1 MSRDNKGRFI
11 TGGNGGPGRPPGSR
25 NRLAED
31 FLSALSADWY
41 KHGPAAIA
49 MVRVKNP
56 TAYVRVVAGLVQR
69 DQPNPATSYLDDYTD
84 LELIAT
90 CKAEISALERKNPEL
105 LNVKPP
111 KRQHEF

>member
-31 FLSALSADWY
+31 FLSALCADWY

-49 MVRVKNP
+49 MVRLKNP

-84 LELIAT
+84 LELIASL
-90 CKAEISALERKNPEL
+90 KAEIVELERLHPEIA
-105 LNVKPP
+105 NTKPP
-111 KRQHEF
+111 KRPHEF